1 MVDKSVS
8 FLSSYRL
15 VSNVD
20 CMLLKPKNISSMT
33 HPINRYGKKTN
44 FSFSVID
51 ATKRHLELS
60 QGLL

>member
-1 MVDKSVS
+1 MVDRSVS

-20 CMLLKPKNISSMT
+20 YMLPKPKNISSMT
-33 HPINRYGKKTN
+33 HPTNRCTKKTN

-60 QGLL
+60 